1 MPGSL
6 DRFDRIDQERNRARG
21 PRAAQEPLAIPGY
34 RSGFNITLDVNSG
47 QVTLHPGVIAV
58 RGQLVS
64 VPDSIGLSESEVNW
78 VQARRQAQLYY
89 VYIDVDGQVSVDIA
103 IPQYDRDTFTYVNPV
118 YNRRI
123 VVGHV
128 FVGNNKAILHA
139 SPGHQPSSSAVVASV
154 SYEGPANYYCDG
166 YDDDKEINTAIAF
179 QMQAN
184 RGGIILLSAGIFNA
198 SEDVDVLGAFITL
211 EGRGRSTIIKGADIA
226 GNDNLS
232 QVRDLTHIYGG
243 TTKYYTSWGGTVT
256 TTSGLES
263 DVEAERLARIAAI
276 AQEKADRTDA
286 DALEAAARQAADDD
300 EAAARAQAVAAEA
313 AQRAV
318 DLRAEAASR
327 VGDVAAEEAARKAE
341 DEAERLARIAAIAQ
355 EVADRTDA
363 DELEAKARKA
373 ADDDEG
379 AARAAAV
386 AAEAAARAAALA
398 DEAAALAQ
406 EVADRTDADELEA
419 KARKAADD
427 DEGAARAAAVAAEA
441 AARAAALADEA
452 AALAQEV
459 ADRTDADE
467 LEAKARKAAD
477 DDEAA
482 ARAAAVAAEAAARA
496 AALKAVVDAGGGGVA
511 AEAAARKAADEAER
525 LARIAAIAQEV
536 ADRTDADELEAK
548 ARKAADDDE
557 GAARAAAVAAEAA
570 ARAAALADEAAALAQ
585 EVADRTDA
593 DELEAKARKAAD
605 DDEAAARAAAVA
617 AEAAARAAALKAV
630 VDAGGG
636 GVAAEAAARKAADE
650 AERLARIAAIAQE
663 VADRTDAD
671 ELEAKAR
678 KAADDDEA
686 AALAQEIADRT
697 DADALEVAARKAA
710 VDALAIPTSIGDLDT
725 TSSSSLELASDQS
738 LTIRSGSSYRIVVD
752 GTQISIQR
760 KVGDSWEERVEI
772 SASSI
777 IIGEGNYRINITST
791 GIALQ
796 SRGDSNSSWFDI
808 LDATSEKDADGNVS
822 GSVSTTFAEM
832 IHRSGTTL
840 WRGVML
846 SDGFYVYKSTDGGV
860 TWARR
865 FYAGSAG
872 LYLYNYD
879 DTRMFYVGS
888 PSGNASFSKNLH
900 VKGDVVVDDDLRV
913 GEDVTIYGDL
923 GVVKDAVVSEDLRV
937 GNDLRVDGDV
947 KISGKIYLDSHYS
960 VDYHSSVSSM
970 FSALSAVL
978 PRVGMRGE
986 LSGGAVN
993 GKSRKILVYSLAQR
1007 LAASKIRVHWVRH
1020 HMHGISAVA
1029 AGRGYNDI
1037 HINSVNGDY
1046 VLGVVHIKVITGRT
1060 EFI

>member
-21 PRAAQEPLAIPGY
+21 PRAAAEPLAIPGY

-64 VPDSIGLSESEVNW
+64 VLDSIGLSESEVNW

-327 VGDVAAEEAARKAE
+327 VGDVAA
-341 DEAERLARIAAIAQ
+341 
-355 EVADRTDA
+355 
-363 DELEAKARKA
+363 
-373 ADDDEG
+373 
-379 AARAAAV
+379 AV

-427 DEGAARAAAVAAEA
+427 DEAAARAAAVAAEA

-557 GAARAAAVAAEAA
+557 AAARAAAVAAEAA

-686 AALAQEIADRT
+686 AALAQEVADRT

-710 VDALAIPTSIGDLDT
+710 MDALAVPTSIGDLDT

-796 SRGDSNSSWFDI
+796 SRDDSNSSWLDI
-808 LDATSEKDADGNVS
+808 LDATSGTDVDDNV
-822 GSVSTTFAEM
+822 
-832 IHRSGTTL
+832 
-840 WRGVML
+840 
-846 SDGFYVYKSTDGGV
+846 
-860 TWARR
+860 
-865 FYAGSAG
+865 G
-872 LYLYNYD
+872 LD
-879 DTRMFYVGS
+879 
-888 PSGNASFSKNLH
+888 LH
-900 VKGDVVVDDDLRV
+900 VKGDVLVDDDLHV
-913 GEDVTIYGDL
+913 KGEVEVDGSLSIAE
-923 GVVKDAVVSEDLRV
+923 DALVEEDLCV
-937 GNDLRVDGDV
+937 GNDLSLDGDM
-947 KISGKIYLDSHYS
+947 KISGKIYLDSSYS
-960 VDYHSSVSSM
+960 IKNHSSVSSL
-970 FSALSAVL
+970 FVGLSALL
-978 PRVGMRGE
+978 PLAGMRAT

-993 GKSRKILVYSLAQR
+993 GESRKILVYSLAER
-1007 LAASKIRVHWVRH
+1007 LAASKIRIHWVRH
-1020 HMHGISAVA
+1020 RMYETAEVA

-1046 VLGVVHIKVITGRT
+1046 VLGVSYINVLSGQRATTSVI
-1060 EFI
+1060 